1 MKHAIS
7 NFTALGI
14 LGVGLANVS
23 TLIVRYFPAVAEAF
37 YFLTTLL
44 LGLTLLAILAG
55 IVSHTVTGS
64 HDFMIKILAVIT
76 PVLLIVGI
84 GVTLGVLN

>member
-1 MKHAIS
+1 MKHNIS
-7 NFTALGI
+7 NFIAMGL
-14 LGVGLANVS
+14 LGVGLTNVS

-44 LGLTLLAILAG
+44 LGLILLAILAG
-55 IVSHTVTGS
+55 IVSHTMTGS
-64 HDFMIKILAVIT
+64 HEFMIKILAVVV
-76 PVLLIVGI
+76 PLALIAAI